1 MNDNKNICPCCG
13 KGCDLSA
20 PRCPRGEEYARTGVI
35 SPRSEGHCKH
45 GHGNHENRKDCH
57 GDHEHRHEHHRKE
70 CGCHEHKHHEHGSED
85 CKDGH
90 KGNRFS
96 HYSEMDTNDK
106 ILAQMSK
113 LTHQS
118 HHIFGG
124 RGGQKRILHIIGK
137 EGSMTQ
143 RELTER
149 LDIQPGSASE
159 IIKKLETAGYILRT
173 ANEADRR
180 TSDISLTDSGIAQ
193 LQELDAER
201 KNRRN
206 ELFSSLSPE
215 EAEQLLTLLEKL
227 STEWDSHLKAHNHPR
242 HKEG

>member
-1 MNDNKNICPCCG
+1 MNENKNICPCCG

-35 SPRSEGHCKH
+35 PPRGE
-45 GHGNHENRKDCH
+45 GHGNHEHK
-57 GDHEHRHEHHRKE
+57 
-70 CGCHEHKHHEHGSED
+70 EHKHDERSHREHGFHG
-85 CKDGH
+85 KHADG

-96 HYSEMDTNDK
+96 HYAEMDTSDK

-118 HHIFGG
+118 HTIFGG
-124 RGGQKRILHIIGK
+124 RGGQKRVLHILSKAGT
-137 EGSMTQ
+137 MTQ

-159 IIKKLETAGYILRT
+159 IIKKLECAGYISRS

-180 TSDISLTDSGIAQ
+180 TADISLTDAGKAQ
-193 LQELDAER
+193 IGELDAER
-201 KNRRN
+201 RTRRDQ
-206 ELFSSLSPE
+206 LFSALTAE
-215 EAEQLLTLLEKL
+215 EAQQLLSLLEKL
-227 STEWDSHLKAHNHPR
+227 GADWDSLCKESAHHPHCHH